1 MKPQQDKLR
10 AGVAQTVERLICN
23 QDVEGSIPFSST
35 TTQGNKNEQNE

>member
-1 MKPQQDKLR
+1 MTQQNKTN

-35 TTQGNKNEQNE
+35 IHQGDNNEQNE